1 MRYTD
6 IQKTPTGYTIRH
18 SRATKLMTLILCAF
32 FGIVPTVMSIL
43 LFFMEGT
50 DPSNLLPPML
60 GMVIM
65 WASAAYL
72 FSLAFGYRIVVD
84 EAGVHRYSFR
94 RVKHT
99 LLWRYVRSFGIGVIP
114 VPSTRSGPSNHL
126 AFYAST
132 EAKPI
137 DYKRRKVFIK
147 LTPADEQALRAS
159 GLLTFCHT
167 QIENADRTVF

>member
-1 MRYTD
+1 MRYTA
-6 IQKTPTGYTIRH
+6 IQKTPTGYVLRH

-50 DPSNLLPPML
+50 DPSNLLPAML

-65 WASAAYL
+65 WASTAYL
-72 FSLAFGYRIVVD
+72 FSLAFGFRIIVD
-84 EAGVHRYSFR
+84 EAGVHRYSFG
-94 RVKHT
+94 RVKHS

-114 VPSTRSGPSNHL
+114 VPARYGQTNHQ

-137 DYKRRKVFIK
+137 DYKSKVFIK
-147 LTPADEQALRAS
+147 LTPADEQAIRES
-159 GLLTFCHT
+159 GLLNFCRR
-167 QIENADRTVF
+167 QMAEADRKFR

>member
-1 MRYTD
+1 MRYTA
-6 IQKTPTGYTIRH
+6 IQKTPTGYVLRH

-50 DPSNLLPPML
+50 DPSNLFPAML

-65 WASAAYL
+65 WASTAYL
-72 FSLAFGYRIVVD
+72 FSLAFGFRIIVD
-84 EAGVHRYSFR
+84 EAGVHRYSFG
-94 RVKHT
+94 RVKHS

-137 DYKRRKVFIK
+137 DHKSKVFIK
-147 LTPADEQALRAS
+147 LTPADEQALRES
-159 GLLTFCHT
+159 GLLNFCRR
-167 QIENADRTVF
+167 QMADTDRKFK

>member
-6 IQKTPTGYTIRH
+6 IQKTPTGYILRH
-18 SRATKLMTLILCAF
+18 GRATKLMTLILCAF

-50 DPSNLLPPML
+50 DPSNLLPAML

-65 WASAAYL
+65 WASSAYL
-72 FSLAFGYRIVVD
+72 FAIAFGFRIVVD
-84 EAGVHRYSFR
+84 EAGVHRYSFG
-94 RVKHT
+94 RVKLS

-114 VPSTRSGPSNHL
+114 VPYRHGTTNHL
-126 AFYAST
+126 TFYAST

-137 DYKRRKVFIK
+137 DYKSRVFIK
-147 LTPADEQALRAS
+147 LTPADEQALRES
-159 GLLTFCHT
+159 GIIVFCRR
-167 QIENADRTVF
+167 QMAEADRKFR

>member
-1 MRYTD
+1 MRYTA
-6 IQKTPTGYTIRH
+6 IQKNPTGYVLHH

-50 DPSNLLPPML
+50 DPSNLLPAML

-65 WASAAYL
+65 WASTAYL
-72 FSLAFGYRIVVD
+72 FSLAFGFRIIVD
-84 EAGVHRYSFR
+84 EAGVHRYSFG
-94 RVKHT
+94 RVKHS

-114 VPSTRSGPSNHL
+114 VPSRYGQTNHQ

-137 DYKRRKVFIK
+137 DYKSKVFIK
-147 LTPADEQALRAS
+147 LTPADEQALRES
-159 GLLTFCHT
+159 GLLNFCRK
-167 QIENADRTVF
+167 QMAEADRKFR